1 MAFVFCLVRDM
12 LKYTNLVYFIM
23 KKIQEGKAVIEVDE
37 NPKVSKKLQVFY
49 NPVMKLNRDMTVLL
63 LNSAENK
70 QMQIAD
76 IMAGTGVRSIRLI
89 NELKKNKIKKICTND
104 INSIKKIK
112 RNFKLSN
119 LKLNKSKVE
128 FHSEDANLFLLKSN
142 GFDYIDIDPF
152 GTPNDFLDSSVKRL
166 SRNGI
171 LGVTATDTSVLAG
184 TYPKTCRRIY
194 WSSSFRNGFMHES
207 SLRILIRKVQLIG
220 AQFEKALIP
229 VFSYAKE
236 HYARVFFRCIKN
248 RTLCEEL
255 IKQHKYVLFNPKTL
269 AYEVSNHNFRDNWI
283 AIGPLFVGSLS
294 NNALIKK
301 MINLTN
307 DKEAKKLLTLI
318 HNELD
323 IVGSYDL
330 HMLSKKLKV
339 PVPNFE
345 SIIRKAKATRVHYN
359 PNAIKTKLGIEELKK
374 LI

>member
-1 MAFVFCLVRDM
+1 
-12 LKYTNLVYFIM
+12 M